1 MPSANEWK
9 IPMKVRTGFCISVS
23 MLLAVATFPA
33 RAAEDA
39 AKTDKTV
46 STADTAFV
54 AMVSQGGMFEVEA
67 SKVAKDKAA
76 QQDVIDTSFAEVHDH
91 ELVGAKLKSIAGTI
105 NLPFPTELNAEFK
118 GRLDAL
124 KALSGKAFDDA
135 YIKEME
141 VIHTADGAA
150 FAKEAKAGQDTDLK
164 AFAAETVLI
173 VKRHIGSLHAVPL
186 PTT

>member
-1 MPSANEWK
+1 MNIRSGFYIGASLLLAAAAMPS
-9 IPMKVRTGFCISVS
+9 
-23 MLLAVATFPA
+23 

-39 AKTDKTV
+39 AKTDKAV

-67 SKVAKDKAA
+67 SKVAKDKAV
-76 QQDVIDTSFAEVHDH
+76 QQDVIDTSFTEVHDH
-91 ELVGAKLKSIAGTI
+91 ELVGAKLKSIAGNV
-105 NLPFPTELNAEFK
+105 NLPFPSELSAEFK

-135 YIKEME
+135 YIKEMS
-141 VIHTADGAA
+141 VIHKADGAA
-150 FAKEAKAGQDTDLK
+150 FAKEAKAGQNADLK

-173 VKRHIGSLHAVPL
+173 VKRHIGSLHAVPA